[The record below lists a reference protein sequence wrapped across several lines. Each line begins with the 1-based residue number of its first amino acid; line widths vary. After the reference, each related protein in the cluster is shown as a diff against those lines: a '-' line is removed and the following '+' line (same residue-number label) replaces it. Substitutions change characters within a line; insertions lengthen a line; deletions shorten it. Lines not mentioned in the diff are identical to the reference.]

1 MTSVNIQQ
9 AAKQLHR
16 HPATIRKWIRLDGA
30 PVVELGR
37 SAKGHGSLLVDPQQ
51 LAAWYAARHLPALQ
65 AEHQRQELAQ
75 LALWFLDAMKRDSAA
90 WASQPMKHS
99 ASNRTKRL
107 PLPFSCASISACA
120 CRSIGPL
127 TRNYQRQL
135 GSCFSSRV
143 QTLAIDTV
151 LFVAMSRAL

>member
-75 LALWFLDAMKRDSAA
+75 LALWFLDAMKRDSSGLGFPAHEALGLKQDKAA
-90 WASQPMKHS
+90 AFAFLLCKYFCLRMQEHWPTDKE
-99 ASNRTKRL
+99 L
-107 PLPFSCASISACA
+107 PEAA
-120 CRSIGPL
+120 
-127 TRNYQRQL
+127 RQL
-135 GSCFSSRV
+135 FLIASANAR
-143 QTLAIDTV
+143 D
-151 LFVAMSRAL
+151 